1 MKDGENG
8 EEEGIFTLE
17 MMKYSAN
24 CAKVIVISSLNGS
37 LMGMSGDIRAATKI
51 RTDWFSSMHNCPP
64 NNTAWD
70 PTNNAIQFVKVS
82 LQLPLAE

>member
-51 RTDWFSSMHNCPP
+51 RTD
-64 NNTAWD
+64 
-70 PTNNAIQFVKVS
+70 
-82 LQLPLAE
+82 